1 MLRAI
6 QTQGTYLRGGL
17 PPHLLRRV
25 REHID
30 NNFDQRIKVGT
41 LARLANLSV
50 WYFLRAFKQS
60 LGVTPHD
67 YLTRRRLE
75 HTMEL
80 LSATDMPLS
89 QIALAAGFADQSHC
103 ARRFRQ
109 HVGMSPRDY
118 RRGPPEVAATSL
130 QLPR

>member
-17 PPHLLRRV
+17 SPHVVRRV

-41 LARLANLSV
+41 LAKLANLSV

-67 YLTRRRLE
+67 YLTRRRLWAAVA
-75 HTMEL
+75 L
-80 LSATDMPLS
+80 LSATAMALS
-89 QIALAAGFADQSHC
+89 QVGLAFGSSDRPTAG
-103 ARRFRQ
+103 
-109 HVGMSPRDY
+109 
-118 RRGPPEVAATSL
+118 
-130 QLPR
+130 LPFL

>member
-17 PPHLLRRV
+17 SPHVVRRV

-67 YLTRRRLE
+67 YLIRRRLE

-80 LSATDMPLS
+80 LLATEMPLS
-89 QIALAAGFADQSHC
+89 QIALAAGFADQSHF

-118 RRGPPEVAATSL
+118 RRALPAVAPER
-130 QLPR
+130 LPYL